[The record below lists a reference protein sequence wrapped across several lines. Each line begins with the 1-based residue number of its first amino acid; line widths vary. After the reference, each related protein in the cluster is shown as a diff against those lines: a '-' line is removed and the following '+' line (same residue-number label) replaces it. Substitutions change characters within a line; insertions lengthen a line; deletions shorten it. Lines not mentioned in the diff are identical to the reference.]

1 MTIRLSLTLCV
12 LPVTMLPTAA
22 WAKHEQSWATV
33 SDIGLYSLSALAI
46 ATPAIKGDKQG
57 AFQAAGSIAAASL
70 ITNGLKET
78 FPERRPD
85 GSNRRSFPS
94 GHTSVSFAA
103 AASLYNR
110 QGKAVGIPAFAI
122 ASLVGVARIEADKH
136 FYYDVL
142 VGAGI
147 GLASGL
153 LITRDRPQRS
163 AALIPWGD
171 TKGGGIAFAMRF

>member
-1 MTIRLSLTLCV
+1 MKIRHYVAISLFPIAV
-12 LPVTMLPTAA
+12 LPQTA
-22 WAKHEQSWATV
+22 WAKHEQTWATI
-33 SDIGLYSLSALAI
+33 SDIGLYGLSALSI
-46 ATPAIKGDKQG
+46 ATPIVKRDKQG
-57 AFQAAGSIAAASL
+57 AFQAAGSLAAASL

-78 FPERRPD
+78 FPETRPD

-122 ASLVGVARIEADKH
+122 ASLVGVARIEAKKH

-147 GLASGL
+147 GMASGL
-153 LITRDRPQRS
+153 LITRDRPQRR

-171 TKGGGIAFAMRF
+171 SKGGGIAFAMRF